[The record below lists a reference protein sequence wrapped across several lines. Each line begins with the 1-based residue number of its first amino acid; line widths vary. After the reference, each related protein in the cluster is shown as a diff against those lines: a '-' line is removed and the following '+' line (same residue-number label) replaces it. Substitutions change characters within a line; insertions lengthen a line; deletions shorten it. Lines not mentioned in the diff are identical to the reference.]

1 MEACLTV
8 EREVDK
14 VKSKFDSYSANFNK
28 QVEEQ
33 LKQLGIKFLTFKIAK
48 LLYRLLTL
56 IGLYVSGAKTRFDFL
71 SSTLLN
77 DFISIDTVFRPFRAH
92 QYGSIHQ
99 S

>member
-33 LKQLGIKFLTFKIAK
+33 LKQLGIKILTFKRAK
-48 LLYRLLTL
+48 LLYKSLTS
-56 IGLYVSGAKTRFDFL
+56 IGLFVLGVETK
-71 SSTLLN
+71 
-77 DFISIDTVFRPFRAH
+77 V
-92 QYGSIHQ
+92 
-99 S
+99 